1 MDGENKGKLPI
12 KMDDL
17 GGKPAI
23 FGNIHMTGLCK
34 SPIQQR
40 TRLNLSPLRCCDE
53 ILGEKGGVT
62 LDITPLGKNGATP
75 IAPNPWDPYH

>member
-1 MDGENKGKLPI
+1 
-12 KMDDL
+12 
-17 GGKPAI
+17 
-23 FGNIHMTGLCK
+23 MTGLCK

-75 IAPNPWDPYH
+75 IARNPCDPYHSYNWLRKHSKLVWNEAGATDI